1 MFPNLDLILLAL
13 LHASF
18 VFFVLLIVIIILFFI
33 LLLTFSLALLSIFLL
48 DLHHYFCVFY
58 EYFEFIKGD
67 LELGLVLI
75 LISLIHHGVDSFLV
89 SKPRHK
95 RMTNLKWRHNNIHQ
109 VTFMSW
115 RLYNK
120 AILNSQDSNYVSY
133 SKEIDIE
140 YIGTRRYDDIQDIFY
155 RQILGGIKS

>member
-18 VFFVLLIVIIILFFI
+18 VFFVLLIVIIILFFL

-48 DLHHYFCVFY
+48 DLHHYFCIFY

-95 RMTNLKWRHNNIHQ
+95 RKYDKFEVKAQQYSPSHIHVLK
-109 VTFMSW
+109 T
-115 RLYNK
+115 
-120 AILNSQDSNYVSY
+120 
-133 SKEIDIE
+133 
-140 YIGTRRYDDIQDIFY
+140 IQ
-155 RQILGGIKS
+155 